1 LSRSKYFLFLL
12 TLLILL
18 FTSCSNPINKEK
30 ENNYYYTNQLSKHL
44 TLDKNISGTVMDT
57 NFYKELELSK
67 DSITTIKDFIHN
79 LKKGNFI
86 DLPKDLPNKPKFKLY
101 LNFDKEKYVINI
113 YTEKYISIYPWDG
126 DYSMDYIDMTGVYLN
141 YNLYGLCVNAFP
153 QW

>member
-1 LSRSKYFLFLL
+1 
-12 TLLILL
+12 
-18 FTSCSNPINKEK
+18 
-30 ENNYYYTNQLSKHL
+30 
-44 TLDKNISGTVMDT
+44 MDT

-67 DSITTIKDFIHN
+67 DSITTIKDFVHN
-79 LKKGNFI
+79 LKKVNFI

-141 YNLYGLCVNAFP
+141 YNLYGLCINAFP
-153 QW
+153 QR